1 MAKKECGSRR
11 STRREVFL
19 AMASS
24 GARAPGGMNIVQF
37 EETLATMREGRY
49 RHPEVDILKTGFRPV
64 GGSVADF
71 CVVEHRRR
79 HHFFYIE
86 RRLTEGTP
94 FYPGHEIYFG
104 HASTADFFSWE
115 VHDPVMLIRPGT
127 WEGAHVWAPSILQQ
141 GDRFLMAY
149 TGVNQ
154 RLAQNIGLASSKDL
168 FEWKRWEMNPIS
180 PCRGKH
186 WAFWREDGIAS
197 CRDPFLFR
205 HGGRVWMTYTANT
218 QAPAPCVALASTS
231 DFEKWNDHGP
241 ILTGP
246 VDGYEPRLTGG
257 HPQGSLESSRLL
269 FRRGRWFLLVQAA
282 RRGTDVRNWVFE
294 SQDMFHFDL
303 STGREFWRGA
313 YTTAIVKEKGD
324 RALVACAGQI
334 RFGEV
339 NWAEEKP
346 AARFLESHE
355 QLRAWQS

>member
-1 MAKKECGSRR
+1 MARRECDSRG

-49 RHPEVDILKTGFRPV
+49 RHPDVDILKTGFRPV

-71 CVVEHRRR
+71 CVIEHRRR

-104 HASTADFFSWE
+104 HASTADFFDWE

-141 GDRFLMAY
+141 GDGFIMAY

-186 WAFWREDGIAS
+186 WAFWRGDGIAS

-205 HGGRVWMTYTANT
+205 HDGRVWMTYTANT
-218 QAPAPCVALASTS
+218 QAPRRAWRWPALRISRSGTIMVRS
-231 DFEKWNDHGP
+231 S
-241 ILTGP
+241 L
-246 VDGYEPRLTGG
+246 VRLTGTS
-257 HPQGSLESSRLL
+257 PGSLEAIRKEASNPAGCCSGAAAGFCW
-269 FRRGRWFLLVQAA
+269 FRRRVVGQTCATGSLKAKTCFTLTSPTAA
-282 RRGTDVRNWVFE
+282 SSGVEPTPRP
-294 SQDMFHFDL
+294 S
-303 STGREFWRGA
+303 
-313 YTTAIVKEKGD
+313 
-324 RALVACAGQI
+324 
-334 RFGEV
+334 
-339 NWAEEKP
+339 
-346 AARFLESHE
+346 
-355 QLRAWQS
+355 